1 METIGL
7 VRDRDNIAI
16 LLIEHD
22 MKLVMGICEKI
33 SVLNY
38 GMLLAEGTPEEIRTN
53 PDVVKAYL
61 GE

>member
-1 METIGL
+1 
-7 VRDRDNIAI
+7 
-16 LLIEHD
+16 